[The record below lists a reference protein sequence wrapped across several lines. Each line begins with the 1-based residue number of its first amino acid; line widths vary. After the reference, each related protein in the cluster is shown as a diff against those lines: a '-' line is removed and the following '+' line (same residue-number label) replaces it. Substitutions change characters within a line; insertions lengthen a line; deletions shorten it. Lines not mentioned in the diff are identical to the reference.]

1 MKEAIRQWNQE
12 AIREHLLQKEIQ
24 WITHGRV
31 MGTVIRTVRIVLHVN
46 ALLKQQSL
54 HDESLAMLMYK
65 VESID

>member
-12 AIREHLLQKEIQ
+12 AICEPLLQKEIQ
-24 WITHGRV
+24 WISHGRV
-31 MGTVIRTVRIVLHVN
+31 MGTVIRTVRIVLN

-54 HDESLAMLMYK
+54 RDESLAMLMYK